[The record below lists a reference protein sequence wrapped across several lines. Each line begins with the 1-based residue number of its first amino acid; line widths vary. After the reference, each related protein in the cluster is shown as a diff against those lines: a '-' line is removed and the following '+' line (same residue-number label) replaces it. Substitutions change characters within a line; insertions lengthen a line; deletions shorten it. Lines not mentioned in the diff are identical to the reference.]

1 MAGDYYG
8 KVLTL
13 PDFREIY
20 DIFKNGET
28 LEYMTLDCEIDKEN
42 KIVKY
47 NLSDYYGDED
57 SSDNQ
62 EKIIEYSL
70 ELRDVIR

>member
-1 MAGDYYG
+1 
-8 KVLTL
+8 
-13 PDFREIY
+13 
-20 DIFKNGET
+20 
-28 LEYMTLDCEIDKEN
+28 LDCEIDKEN